1 MDDISINLKLEIA
14 IVALK
19 TVRLNTKS
27 KWERAV
33 INKAL
38 DMINNPWKYDWQYL
52 NKGTERESN
61 ENQT

>member
-27 KWERAV
+27 KCPPDDRGRSQRPAQ
-33 INKAL
+33 AA
-38 DMINNPWKYDWQYL
+38 
-52 NKGTERESN
+52 
-61 ENQT
+61 